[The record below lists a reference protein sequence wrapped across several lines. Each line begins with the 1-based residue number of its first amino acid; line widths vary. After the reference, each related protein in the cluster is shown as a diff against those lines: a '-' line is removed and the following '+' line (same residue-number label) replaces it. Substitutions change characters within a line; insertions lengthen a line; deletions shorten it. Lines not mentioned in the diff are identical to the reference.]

1 MIPLSPDL
9 TLTVLQAGETI
20 VISSG
25 AGQMGHILGQ
35 IAKYVI
41 VSVPGACPFPTFS
54 ALGSLK
60 ASVDI
65 FGQQKQ

>member
-41 VSVPGACPFPTFS
+41 VSVPGACPSPHLS

-60 ASVDI
+60 S
-65 FGQQKQ
+65 FC

>member
-41 VSVPGACPFPTFS
+41 LSVTGACPSPLPPLLW
-54 ALGSLK
+54 AL
-60 ASVDI
+60 
-65 FGQQKQ
+65 